1 MKCLICLLLMMVGV
15 GAFGQT
21 ADQASRALSQR
32 GELDE
37 IRWSDPS
44 KGPAFR
50 AGIVRALPEGLEVQ
64 RGSIKRVLPYDQI
77 GGVKFGLTMGE
88 RQLMAEAKAESIPAL
103 RVFWEARHLTIKL
116 AGSNAGD
123 FGLALARALRQTKA
137 CAEAQTIAKKIAYGD
152 NDPARRTRALAES
165 KTLAFIQVMTTEKP
179 EEVERRAWAVTELA
193 EESNPDLMLLVTG
206 FLMQKEFASL
216 KQLETE
222 NPRWMEDDEVKPIR
236 DRHYHRALD
245 LALYPS
251 LFHPQRAAESADG
264 LWQAAQI
271 YLHTYETIRG
281 VAVLEDLL
289 ALYADS
295 LHTSKAREL
304 LNSLKA
310 SMEAGKPIAEAE
322 PKENPKETEP
332 MGPPPPPKRYNLFE
346 D

>member
-1 MKCLICLLLMMVGV
+1 MLLLAA

-21 ADQASRALSQR
+21 ADQATRALSQR

-37 IRWSDPS
+37 IRWADPT
-44 KGPAFR
+44 KGAAFLV
-50 AGIVRALPEGLEVQ
+50 GITRALPEGLEVQ
-64 RGSIKRVLPYDQI
+64 RGAVKRVLPFDQI

-88 RQLMAEAKAESIPAL
+88 RQLISEAKVESIPAL
-103 RVFWEARHLTIKL
+103 RVFWEARQLTVQV

-137 CAEAQTIAKKIAYGD
+137 YAEAQAIAKKIAYED
-152 NDPARRTRALAES
+152 NDNTRRSRALAETE
-165 KTLAFIQVMTTEKP
+165 TLAFIQVMETAKP
-179 EEVERRAWAVTELA
+179 EEVERRAWAVTEIA
-193 EESNPDLMLLVTG
+193 EESNADLMLLVTG
-206 FLMQKEFASL
+206 FLMQKEFAAL
-216 KQLETE
+216 KLVETE
-222 NPRWMEDDEVKPIR
+222 NPRWMEDDEMKPIR
-236 DRHYHRALD
+236 ERHYHRALD

-251 LFHPQRAAESADG
+251 LFHPRRAAEAAEG

-271 YLHTYETIRG
+271 YLHTQETARA

-295 LHTSKAREL
+295 VHTSKAREL
-304 LNSLKA
+304 LTPLKA
-310 SMEAGKPIAEAE
+310 SLESGKPVAAAKPDDK
-322 PKENPKETEP
+322 PKDTEP